1 MNKKY
6 QLIIL
11 SILFIV
17 FFDFFKI
24 PYNSYLLIKRP
35 YEERMISNY
44 GYCEKEGYGYI
55 KFIINKY
62 NLSGQDLSIINKNP
76 TPSIYGLV
84 NLKTSKNLN
93 KIILINFQEHSEKN
107 VLKQKIKTA
116 WYSNKYIDLSNFKL
130 IHRYGSCFYLQKL

>member
-84 NLKTSKNLN
+84 NLKQSKNLN
-93 KIILINFQEHSEKN
+93 KIILINFQEHSEKKI
-107 VLKQKIKTA
+107 LKQKIKTA
-116 WYSNKYIDLSNFKL
+116 WFSDKYIDLSSFKL
-130 IHRYGSCFYLQKL
+130 IHRYGNCFYLQKL

>member
-84 NLKTSKNLN
+84 NLKQSKNLN

>member
-84 NLKTSKNLN
+84 NLKKSKNLN